1 MNRTSLSKWVFW
13 EFAYD
18 ALHTTPYHSTPIH
31 SMPHSYMC
39 LCSASKKLRIIKCN
53 QHYYGKLVRMEEL
66 ASCLLGRSWSCRFA
80 PANECYRMWTNVKT
94 KWWQPKIMRN
104 KLFLPWIRKQVRA
117 FPSFLLGSLP
127 NALHSI
133 LFSTHIYLF
142 YTYIYTFHGKHYQ
155 VLYSTN
161 FFPSDA
167 ARNFVVVVSIT
178 FPYMICFNQ
187 IK

>member
-1 MNRTSLSKWVFW
+1 
-13 EFAYD
+13 
-18 ALHTTPYHSTPIH
+18 
-31 SMPHSYMC
+31 
-39 LCSASKKLRIIKCN
+39 
-53 QHYYGKLVRMEEL
+53 MEEL
-66 ASCLLGRSWSCRFA
+66 SSCLLGRSWSCRFA

-117 FPSFLLGSLP
+117 FPSFLLGSLR
-127 NALHSI
+127 NALHSV

-142 YTYIYTFHGKHYQ
+142 YTYIHISWQTLPSFVFNQ
-155 VLYSTN
+155 